1 MFYNS
6 QGEFI
11 NNNYYIE
18 SFADIDTNIS
28 NPKPKIDEPNSCDNL
43 IKQSYADFDKKYEIL
58 RVDYD
63 KKIKEQKD
71 LTDSTMKQFLDEKES
86 WNKNYEE
93 KKKEFEKSIE
103 DEKKKL
109 ADLKIMFE
117 DRLKSL
123 DSNIKD
129 ISLAI
134 KKI

>member
-1 MFYNS
+1 M
-6 QGEFI
+6 
-11 NNNYYIE
+11 
-18 SFADIDTNIS
+18 
-28 NPKPKIDEPNSCDNL
+28 CDLGL
-43 IKQSYADFDKKYEIL
+43 ILPAKSGFVTPERK
-58 RVDYD
+58 
-63 KKIKEQKD
+63 
-71 LTDSTMKQFLDEKES
+71 
-86 WNKNYEE
+86 